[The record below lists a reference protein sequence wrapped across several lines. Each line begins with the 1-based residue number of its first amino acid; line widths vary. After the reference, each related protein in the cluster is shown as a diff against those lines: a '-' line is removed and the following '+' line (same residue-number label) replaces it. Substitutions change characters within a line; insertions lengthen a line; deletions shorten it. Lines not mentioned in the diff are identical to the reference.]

1 MYPRILSKQ
10 SLMCATA
17 LSIAISII
25 SSPVIGQTVS
35 KSEDRAPEAAPTPV
49 FINGNPTCTTVNA
62 SAAPALAHVTENW
75 GLKLDFQP
83 AEGPS
88 GPFAYQNG
96 GSLVLQGGAPAEP
109 ANSVS
114 VSRTGAFLA
123 WSSTRPV
130 TAVIVKGASE
140 ANVYPYAPG
149 SYGGGTSASGLQTPT
164 GTNFIGHLIFCYE
177 NFVAPTAAAVSVAGR
192 VIDLNGRGLG
202 GVSVSAANQLTGE
215 VTFATTSSFGYY
227 KLDGLTIDVLYTIRV
242 SSKRYQFFNAERTF
256 VLEDNLQGFDFVR
269 SQ

>member
-1 MYPRILSKQ
+1 
-10 SLMCATA
+10 MCATA
-17 LSIAISII
+17 LSIVISII

-49 FINGNPTCTTVNA
+49 FIDGNPTCATVNG
-62 SAAPALAHVTENW
+62 STAPSLAHVTENW
-75 GLKLDFQP
+75 GLKLNFQP

-88 GPFAYQNG
+88 GPFAFQNG

-109 ANSVS
+109 AKSVS
-114 VSRTGAFLA
+114 VNRTGTTLA

-149 SYGGGTSASGLQTPT
+149 SYGGGSSAAGLQTPT
-164 GTNFIGHLIFCYE
+164 GTNLIGHLIFCYE
-177 NFVAPTAAAVSVAGR
+177 NFIAPTAAAVSVAGR
-192 VIDLNGRGLG
+192 VIDLNGRGLS
-202 GVSVSAANQLTGE
+202 GVSVSATNELTGE

-227 KLDGLTIDVLYTIRV
+227 KLDELTVDTLYTIRV
-242 SSKRYQFFNAERTF
+242 ATKRYQFFNAERT
-256 VLEDNLQGFDFVR
+256 LTLDDNIQGFDFVR